1 MNGNPGNPM
10 ANGWVGFW
18 WVGVPAFPY
27 SPGIDVQLPVV
38 PGRDG
43 VRPPG
48 QPDDAGSLLGVL
60 LWLCMQLSVYVGI
73 TVCLGVC
80 VCECCTGTCVH
91 FLPNCIFLA
100 WHNFF
105 PVISKGFS

>member
-80 VCECCTGTCVH
+80 VCVSVVPERAYIFYQIASFWHGT
-91 FLPNCIFLA
+91 IF
-100 WHNFF
+100 
-105 PVISKGFS
+105 SQ